1 MIDPAGRVVMIS
13 GASRGIGRAI
23 AERLYALGYSLSL
36 GARDPEDLASLV
48 GRVDARRV
56 MTHEYEA
63 LDADAPGIWVEATV
77 ARFGRLD
84 ALVNN
89 AGLLHPVSIETG
101 TEAELDHMW
110 DVNARAPWRMIRAA
124 WPHLKAAGSGRI
136 VNIASI
142 TGLRVKSPEATGYA
156 MSKFATVAL
165 THGVRQEGWPHGI
178 RAAALCPGFVSTDM
192 TDGWTTFPR
201 EAMVDAET
209 VAETA
214 SLLIALP
221 NNASVATLAL
231 NCQPEAAW

>member
-13 GASRGIGRAI
+13 GANRGIGRAI
-23 AERLYALGYSLSL
+23 AERLYALGYALSL
-36 GARDPEDLASLV
+36 GARDPADLALLT
-48 GRVDARRV
+48 GRMDAMRV
-56 MTHEYEA
+56 MTHDYEA
-63 LDADAPGIWVEATV
+63 LDAAAPGRWVEATV

-89 AGLLHPVSIETG
+89 AGLLHPVSVEAG
-101 TEAELDHMW
+101 SEAELDHMW

-124 WPHLKAAGSGRI
+124 WPHLKRAGNGRI

-142 TGLRVKSPEATGYA
+142 SGLRVKSAEATGYA

-178 RAAALCPGFVSTDM
+178 RAAALCPGFVATDM
-192 TDGWTTFPR
+192 TDAWTSFPR
-201 EAMVDAET
+201 EQMVDPET

-214 SLLIALP
+214 ALLIALP
-221 NNASVATLAL
+221 NNASVASLAL
-231 NCQPEAAW
+231 NCEPEAAW

>member
-13 GASRGIGRAI
+13 GANRGIGAAI
-23 AERLYALGYSLSL
+23 ARRLHALGYSLSL
-36 GARDPEDLASLV
+36 GARDPASL
-48 GRVDARRV
+48 APLTASIEAARV
-56 MTHEYEA
+56 MVHEYEA
-63 LDADAPGIWVEATV
+63 LDETHPARWVAATV

-101 TEAELDHMW
+101 SEAELDLMW
-110 DVNARAPWRMIRAA
+110 DVNARAPFRMIRAA
-124 WPHLKAAGSGRI
+124 WPHLRQAGNGRI

-142 TGLRVKSPEATGYA
+142 TGLRVKSAEATGYA

-165 THGVRQEGWPHGI
+165 THGVRQEGWPYGI
-178 RAAALCPGFVSTDM
+178 RAAALCPGFVATDM
-192 TDGWTTFPR
+192 TDGWTDFPR
-201 EAMVDAET
+201 DAMVDAEA

-214 SLLIALP
+214 ALLIALP
-221 NNASVATLAL
+221 NNASVAAIAL